1 MIFMIIML
9 VRPASRRKADN
20 TLRAGCINRVEAAML
35 SSTLLRAAVRH
46 QAKNTLRQPRDKK
59 RAESTDRLPALF
71 RLLIRLVFQF
81 VIPGT
86 VAAASIIFAGSFL
99 LFPEEPWTETC

>member
-1 MIFMIIML
+1 
-9 VRPASRRKADN
+9 
-20 TLRAGCINRVEAAML
+20 ML

-46 QAKNTLRQPRDKK
+46 QSKNTLRQPRDKK

-71 RLLIRLVFQF
+71 RLLIHLVFRF

-99 LFPEEPWTETC
+99 LFPEEPWTETFRDYQAGL

>member
-1 MIFMIIML
+1 M
-9 VRPASRRKADN
+9 P
-20 TLRAGCINRVEAAML
+20 

-71 RLLIRLVFQF
+71 RLLIRLVFRF

-86 VAAASIIFAGSFL
+86 VAAASIILELCTGRIYRILRYAAVDKNSL
-99 LFPEEPWTETC
+99 HPEILGRP